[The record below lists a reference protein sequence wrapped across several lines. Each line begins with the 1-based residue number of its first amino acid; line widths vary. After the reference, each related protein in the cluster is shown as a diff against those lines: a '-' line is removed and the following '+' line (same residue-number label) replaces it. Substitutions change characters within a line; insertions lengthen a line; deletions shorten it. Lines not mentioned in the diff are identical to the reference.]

1 MKRKRSVYVK
11 AGRSADF
18 MLRIMGRAGK
28 DWQGKVEHV
37 QSGQVQQFRSCIE
50 LFRLMQEKLE
60 RTGCPQSAMER
71 RLWPDRPGKYL
82 VKGDRS

>member
-1 MKRKRSVYVK
+1 MRTLRRTS
-11 AGRSADF
+11 SDF
-18 MLRIMGRAGK
+18 IVRITSNNGIT
-28 DWQGKVEHV
+28 WQGKVEHV

>member
-1 MKRKRSVYVK
+1 MR
-11 AGRSADF
+11 A
-18 MLRIMGRAGK
+18 LRRTSSEFIVRITSNNGVT
-28 DWQGKVEHV
+28 WQGKVEHV

-60 RTGCPQSAMER
+60 RTGCPQSATER
-71 RLWPDRPGKYL
+71 RSWPDRPGEEYL